1 MPAAIPTNAR
11 RPPAPAPVAMAP
23 FVVDE
28 LAAGAEEDVVDPLVP
43 SELAVALA
51 LAPEAEAEVPPVVS
65 GVVAPMAACWKA
77 AKVLLAVGLMAK
89 TIPC

>member
-1 MPAAIPTNAR
+1 MPTNAR

-28 LAAGAEEDVVDPLVP
+28 LAAGAEEVVVDPLVG
-43 SELAVALA
+43 SELALA
-51 LAPEAEAEVPPVVS
+51 LALALEAEAEVPPAVS
-65 GVVAPMAACWKA
+65 GVVAAPIAACWKA
-77 AKVLLAVGLMAK
+77 AKDFWAVGLTAK

>member
-1 MPAAIPTNAR
+1 
-11 RPPAPAPVAMAP
+11 MAP

-28 LAAGAEEDVVDPLVP
+28 LAAGAEDVVDPLVP
-43 SELAVALA
+43 SELALALA
-51 LAPEAEAEVPPVVS
+51 LALEAEAEAEVPPAVP
-65 GVVAPMAACWKA
+65 VVAPMAACWKA